1 MAKYCFTM
9 TTETPVRLELTVY
22 EMRKLCRILQR
33 EVAGDHAERFLAE
46 DLHAVLVDGIK
57 TAGTTM
63 RVEADYLANH
73 VVEDMADQLASAAQ
87 QRDRAKADAVDVSD

>member
-1 MAKYCFTM
+1 MARYCFTM
-9 TTETPVRLELTVY
+9 TTETPVRLELTVH

-33 EVAGDHAERFLAE
+33 EVAGDHADRFLAE

-63 RVEADYLANH
+63 RVDADHLAKH
-73 VVEDMADQLASAAQ
+73 AADDMADQLASAVQ

>member
-33 EVAGDHAERFLAE
+33 EIAGDHAERFLAE

-73 VVEDMADQLASAAQ
+73 VVDDMADQLASAAQ
-87 QRDRAKADAVDVSD
+87 QRDRAKADAVDVDG